1 MVAIVLEVCVAVE
14 IQCGSA
20 VDLFEKHLDKL
31 PHGDDVLRMVMFS
44 HDSPGVR
51 GLRRR
56 IAEALVLLLESHGYE
71 VRRAL

>member
-1 MVAIVLEVCVAVE
+1 MVAILHGGLVAVE
-14 IQCGSA
+14 VQCGSA
-20 VDLFEKHLDKL
+20 VDLLDKHLDKL
-31 PHGDDVLRMVMFS
+31 PHGDDVLRLVQFG

-71 VRRAL
+71 VRRVL